1 MNRGSFEVCFG
12 WIPPGAGIARTV
24 LPLPKPA
31 GSLPP
36 RPSVKALE
44 RPEFRALFLE
54 QRDPLFR
61 FLLRLTRNASDAEDL
76 LQETFLTVWKK
87 RELFEG
93 RGSAAGFLRSTAY
106 RLFLNH
112 NELVTRRAAL
122 APPESGEHGEDGAS
136 EPERAETIG
145 FLVQRVQAA
154 LDELPEPTRTA
165 FVLFRYEGLSC
176 AEVAETQGAPLK
188 TVETRIARATQCLA
202 EKLRAYR
209 HHAANL

>member
-1 MNRGSFEVCFG
+1 M
-12 WIPPGAGIARTV
+12 
-24 LPLPKPA
+24 
-31 GSLPP
+31 
-36 RPSVKALE
+36 KALE

-93 RGSAAGFLRSTAY
+93 RGSAAGFLRRTAY

-112 NELVTRRAAL
+112 DELVRRRASL
-122 APPESGEHGEDGAS
+122 APTEPPRGEPDAPAPD
-136 EPERAETIG
+136 PERAETVG
-145 FLVQRVQAA
+145 FLVQRVRAA
-154 LDELPEPTRTA
+154 LDDLPEPTRTA

-188 TVETRIARATQCLA
+188 TVETRIARATQLLA
-202 EKLRAYR
+202 EKLRSYR

>member
-1 MNRGSFEVCFG
+1 
-12 WIPPGAGIARTV
+12 
-24 LPLPKPA
+24 
-31 GSLPP
+31 
-36 RPSVKALE
+36 VKALE

-76 LQETFLTVWKK
+76 MQETFLTVWRK

-93 RGSAAGFLRSTAY
+93 RGSAAGFLRRTAY
-106 RLFLNH
+106 RLFLNQT
-112 NELVTRRAAL
+112 ELATRRADL
-122 APPESGEHGEDGAS
+122 APIANGEHVPESIGPD
-136 EPERAETIG
+136 PERAETIG
-145 FLVQRVQAA
+145 FLVRHVQAA
-154 LDELPEPTRTA
+154 LEELPEPTRTA

-176 AEVAETQGAPLK
+176 AEVAEAQGAPQK

>member
-1 MNRGSFEVCFG
+1 M
-12 WIPPGAGIARTV
+12 
-24 LPLPKPA
+24 
-31 GSLPP
+31 
-36 RPSVKALE
+36 KALE

-76 LQETFLTVWKK
+76 LQETFLTVWRK

-93 RGSAAGFLRSTAY
+93 RGSAAGFLRRTAY
-106 RLFLNH
+106 RLFLNQT
-112 NELVTRRAAL
+112 ETATRRAAL
-122 APPESGEHGEDGAS
+122 APSPKDEHEQDPS
-136 EPERAETIG
+136 DPERAETIG
-145 FLVQRVQAA
+145 FLVQRVRAA

>member
-1 MNRGSFEVCFG
+1 
-12 WIPPGAGIARTV
+12 
-24 LPLPKPA
+24 
-31 GSLPP
+31 
-36 RPSVKALE
+36 VKAHE

-61 FLLRLTRNASDAEDL
+61 FLVRLTRNASDAEDL
-76 LQETFLTVWKK
+76 LQETFLTVWRK

-93 RGSAAGFLRSTAY
+93 RGSAAGFLRRTAY
-106 RLFLNH
+106 RLFLNQA
-112 NELVTRRAAL
+112 ELLARRAAL
-122 APPESGEHGEDGAS
+122 APTKNGDDGEDGTP

-145 FLVQRVQAA
+145 FLVRRVQAA

-176 AEVAETQGAPLK
+176 SEVAETQGAPLK
-188 TVETRIARATQCLA
+188 TVETRIARATQLLA

>member
-1 MNRGSFEVCFG
+1 
-12 WIPPGAGIARTV
+12 
-24 LPLPKPA
+24 
-31 GSLPP
+31 
-36 RPSVKALE
+36 VKALE

-54 QRDPLFR
+54 QRAPLFR

-76 LQETFLTVWKK
+76 LQETFLTVWRK

-93 RGSAAGFLRSTAY
+93 RGSAAGFLRRTAY

-112 NELVTRRAAL
+112 NELWTRRAAHE
-122 APPESGEHGEDGAS
+122 PPERDEH
-136 EPERAETIG
+136 EPDTSAPDAERAETVG
-145 FLVQRVQAA
+145 FLVQRVRAA
-154 LDELPEPTRTA
+154 LDELPEPARTA

-188 TVETRIARATQCLA
+188 TVETRIARATQLLA

>member
-1 MNRGSFEVCFG
+1 M
-12 WIPPGAGIARTV
+12 
-24 LPLPKPA
+24 
-31 GSLPP
+31 
-36 RPSVKALE
+36 KALE

-76 LQETFLTVWKK
+76 LQETFLTVWRK

-93 RGSAAGFLRSTAY
+93 RGSAAGYLRRTAY

-112 NELVTRRAAL
+112 SELATRRAAL
-122 APPESGEHGEDGAS
+122 APTNRDGLEPGAPTPD
-136 EPERAETIG
+136 PERAETVG
-145 FLVQRVQAA
+145 FLVQRVRAA
-154 LDELPEPTRTA
+154 LDELPEPARTA

-176 AEVAETQGAPLK
+176 AEVAETQGAPQK
-188 TVETRIARATQCLA
+188 TVETRIARATQLLA

>member
-1 MNRGSFEVCFG
+1 
-12 WIPPGAGIARTV
+12 
-24 LPLPKPA
+24 
-31 GSLPP
+31 
-36 RPSVKALE
+36 VKALE

-76 LQETFLTVWKK
+76 LQETFLTVWRK
-87 RELFEG
+87 RYLFEG

-112 NELVTRRAAL
+112 TELVTRRAAL
-122 APPESGEHGEDGAS
+122 APSRNGEHAEDS
-136 EPERAETIG
+136 VTSKPERAETIG

-188 TVETRIARATQCLA
+188 TVETRIARATQLLA

>member
-1 MNRGSFEVCFG
+1 
-12 WIPPGAGIARTV
+12 
-24 LPLPKPA
+24 
-31 GSLPP
+31 
-36 RPSVKALE
+36 VKALQL
-44 RPEFRALFLE
+44 PEFRALFHE

-61 FLLRLTRNASDAEDL
+61 FLFRLTRNASDAEDL

-87 RELFEG
+87 RELYVG

-106 RLFLNH
+106 RLFLNQAQ
-112 NELVTRRAAL
+112 LAARRSDL
-122 APPESGEHGEDGAS
+122 APLAAEVRAHDAA

-145 FLVQRVQAA
+145 FLVARVRAA

-176 AEVAETQGAPLK
+176 AEVAETQNAPLK
-188 TVETRIARATQCLA
+188 TVETRIARATQLLA
-202 EKLRAYR
+202 EKLRPWR

>member
-1 MNRGSFEVCFG
+1 
-12 WIPPGAGIARTV
+12 
-24 LPLPKPA
+24 
-31 GSLPP
+31 
-36 RPSVKALE
+36 VKALE

-93 RGSAAGFLRSTAY
+93 RGSAAGFLRRTAY

-112 NELVTRRAAL
+112 SETNARRAAL
-122 APPESGEHGEDGAS
+122 APLAAGARTNGHDGEAS
-136 EPERAETIG
+136 ELDGREREEAIG
-145 FLVQRVQAA
+145 FLVRRVRAA

-165 FVLFRYEGLSC
+165 FVLFRYEGLTC
-176 AEVAETQGAPLK
+176 REVAEIQGAPQR
-188 TVETRIARATQCLA
+188 TIETRVARATQVLA
-202 EKLRAYR
+202 EKLKGYSEQGQPTLIRPEP
-209 HHAANL
+209 

>member
-1 MNRGSFEVCFG
+1 M
-12 WIPPGAGIARTV
+12 
-24 LPLPKPA
+24 
-31 GSLPP
+31 
-36 RPSVKALE
+36 KALE

-76 LQETFLTVWKK
+76 LQETFLTVWRK
-87 RELFEG
+87 RALFEG

-112 NELVTRRAAL
+112 AELVNRRAAL
-122 APPESGEHGEDGAS
+122 APSGNGDHEADQAPS

-145 FLVQRVQAA
+145 FLVQRVQSA
-154 LDELPEPTRTA
+154 LDELPEPARTA

-188 TVETRIARATQCLA
+188 TVETRIARATQLLA